1 MDFPRVLEYKKLI
14 KIISINFRKGVKM
27 KIPNEEINKLESFI
41 KHWVNP
47 SEWYEKRKNGLDN
60 FKMVVERNNV
70 KPEDVEFVIKKNSNG
85 QMICEPE
92 IKNRESKTNLED
104 LPKGENTD
112 RLRRYLKQFPIFN
125 NRIENGEN
133 VVDIAISIIQKYSEE
148 KTRNF

>member
-1 MDFPRVLEYKKLI
+1 
-14 KIISINFRKGVKM
+14 M
-27 KIPNEEINKLESFI
+27 KIPNEQINKLESFI
-41 KHWVNP
+41 KQWVNP
-47 SEWYEKRKNGLDN
+47 SEWYETRKNGLN
-60 FKMVVERNNV
+60 SFLMVVERNNV
-70 KPEDVEFVIKKNSNG
+70 KPEDVEFVIKKNIDG

-92 IKNRESKTNLED
+92 IKNRESKSNLED

>member
-1 MDFPRVLEYKKLI
+1 
-14 KIISINFRKGVKM
+14 M
-27 KIPNEEINKLESFI
+27 KIPNEQVNKLESFI
-41 KHWVNP
+41 KQWVNP
-47 SEWYEKRKNGLDN
+47 SEWYETRKTGLNN
-60 FKMVVERNNV
+60 FLMVVERNNV
-70 KPEDVEFVIKKNSNG
+70 KPEDVQFVIQKNSNG

-92 IKNRESKTNLED
+92 IKNSESKSNLEN

-148 KTRNF
+148 KTRNY

>member
-1 MDFPRVLEYKKLI
+1 
-14 KIISINFRKGVKM
+14 M
-27 KIPNEEINKLESFI
+27 KIPNEQVNKLESFI
-41 KHWVNP
+41 KQWVNP
-47 SEWYEKRKNGLDN
+47 SEWYETRKNGLNN
-60 FKMVVERNNV
+60 FLMVVERNNV
-70 KPEDVEFVIKKNSNG
+70 KPEDVQFVIQKNSNG

-92 IKNRESKTNLED
+92 IKNSESKSNLEN

-148 KTRNF
+148 KTRNY